1 MNIHFFIA
9 INMRKKQDKR
19 QKIINTAVKL
29 FVKDGIHQTS
39 IQTLAKKAGVSTG
52 SVYTYFDSK
61 ETLVVE
67 AFYNVLDESIAA
79 ITVNYDDTLSIKERF
94 YYLLEQ
100 RIRYNIKYPTKFQFL
115 NLCSAEPTVMKEVV
129 NYDSENS
136 ALATVLMDGKEQS
149 IIRNLPPQDMVYQII
164 GGISFSLTW
173 RLFYHQQINEDDI
186 QMMIDMAW
194 KSVKI

>member
-1 MNIHFFIA
+1 MNIHFLLLV
-9 INMRKKQDKR
+9 MRKKQDKR

-29 FVKDGIHQTS
+29 FVKNGIHQTS

-61 ETLVVE
+61 ENLVVE
-67 AFYNVLDESIAA
+67 AFYNVLDESISA
-79 ITVNYDDTLSIKERF
+79 ITVDYDETQSIKDRF

-115 NLCSAEPTVMKEVV
+115 NLCSAEPTVMKEVL
-129 NYDSENS
+129 DDDCESS
-136 ALATVLMDGKEQS
+136 ALAKVLTDGKKQGMV
-149 IIRNLPPQDMVYQII
+149 RDLPPQDVLYQVI

-173 RLFYHQQINEDDI
+173 RLFYRKHINEADI

-194 KSVKI
+194 NSIKE

>member
-1 MNIHFFIA
+1 
-9 INMRKKQDKR
+9 MRKKQDKR

>member
-1 MNIHFFIA
+1 
-9 INMRKKQDKR
+9 MRKKQGKR

-61 ETLVVE
+61 ETLVIE
-67 AFYNVLDESIAA
+67 AFYNVLDESITA
-79 ITVNYDDTLSIKERF
+79 ITVDYDASLPIKERF

-100 RIRYNIKYPTKFQFL
+100 RIRYNIKYPIKFQFL

-129 NYDSENS
+129 NYDCENS
-136 ALATVLMDGKEQS
+136 ALAMVLVDGEKQG
-149 IIRNLPPQDMVYQII
+149 IIRKLPPQDMVYQII

-173 RLFYHQQINEDDI
+173 RLFYLKHINEDDI

-194 KSVKI
+194 NSIKQ

>member
-1 MNIHFFIA
+1 
-9 INMRKKQDKR
+9 MRKKQDKR

-52 SVYTYFDSK
+52 SVYTYFDS
-61 ETLVVE
+61 
-67 AFYNVLDESIAA
+67 A
-79 ITVNYDDTLSIKERF
+79 ITVGYDASKSVKERF

-100 RIRYNIKYPTKFQFL
+100 RIRYNIKYPIKFQFL

-129 NYDSENS
+129 NYNSENS
-136 ALATVLMDGKEQS
+136 ALATVLIDGKEQG
-149 IIRNLPPQDMVYQII
+149 IIRDLPPQDMVYQII

-173 RLFYHQQINEDDI
+173 RLFYRQQINEDDI

-194 KSVKI
+194 NSVKI

>member
-1 MNIHFFIA
+1 MVV
-9 INMRKKQDKR
+9 NMRKKQDKR
-19 QKIINTAVKL
+19 QKLINTAVKL

-79 ITVNYDDTLSIKERF
+79 ITVNYDDTQSIKERF

-115 NLCSAEPTVMKEVV
+115 NICSAEPTVMQDVL
-129 NYDSENS
+129 NNDCGTS
-136 ALATVLMDGKEQS
+136 ALATVLIDGKEQG
-149 IIRNLPPQDMVYQII
+149 IIRDLPPQDVLYQVI
-164 GGISFSLTW
+164 GGISFSLEW
-173 RLFYHQQINEDDI
+173 RLFYRKQISEEDI
-186 QMMIDMAW
+186 MIMIDMAW
-194 KSVKI
+194 NSIKT